1 MSEPATTAQRR
12 IDAFWA
18 KFLTLVK
25 KRGVR
30 EDAERWYV
38 LRAEGFVKAMQPR
51 RLAELMLADL
61 DGFLAAQGRNTGV
74 RPWQLMQIVD
84 AIQMLGQTA
93 EAAWAARVDWPRWRD
108 SAKGLAASGLGYD
121 VAPTPE
127 RITPCLKILW
137 SVPASTSASKKKQ
150 RLCSLRWAS
159 PCPMRSAFC

>member
-1 MSEPATTAQRR
+1 MSEPETTAQRR
-12 IDAFWA
+12 IDAFWT

-84 AIQMLGQTA
+84 AYRCSGRRRRRLGRR
-93 EAAWAARVDWPRWRD
+93 AWTGRSGATRPRVWRR
-108 SAKGLAASGLGYD
+108 
-121 VAPTPE
+121 V
-127 RITPCLKILW
+127 
-137 SVPASTSASKKKQ
+137 V
-150 RLCSLRWAS
+150 WAT
-159 PCPMRSAFC
+159 M